1 MLQGG
6 GKMVIA
12 ANNLKTGPGHFG
24 RYIEEE
30 GVEKMSF
37 HYESDF
43 RQGGR
48 SVLAIRPLLW
58 KNDWPV
64 AGDEFHA
71 GNYGKEGLEI
81 AKKEVPDLVICDV
94 MMPVINMPDI

>member
-43 RQGGR
+43 RQEDEACWL
-48 SVLAIRPLLW
+48 SVLCCGRTTGLW
-58 KNDWPV
+58 
-64 AGDEFHA
+64 
-71 GNYGKEGLEI
+71 
-81 AKKEVPDLVICDV
+81 LV
-94 MMPVINMPDI
+94 MNFMPEPTR